1 MDAKKTPL
9 YEEHLRLGGKMVE
22 YAGWSMPVEYA
33 GGGLVKEHEA
43 VRNQAGIFDV
53 SHMGEIL
60 IAGEEAEIFTDY
72 LVTNDASKLK
82 DGQVFYTFF
91 TNEKGGVV
99 DDLLVYRMARDRFYL
114 VVNAANTQKDV
125 DWVRRHQDQFRI
137 TVEDLSSVTAQIA
150 VQGPSAEKIVQALTE
165 EDLSKIEFFHFKE
178 DVTIAGVNCLI
189 SRTGYTGEDGF
200 EIYTAPDDVV
210 RLWTAVLEEG
220 GENIL
225 PAGLGCRDTL
235 RFEAALPL
243 YGNELNDDRTPVQ
256 AGFKFFVKLDKERNF
271 IGKEALMKE
280 QENGVTYSLAGL
292 EFIGKGIPRHGYE
305 VFVGDESVGEITTGY
320 LAPTIGKSI
329 ANVLIK
335 VPYNKLGTEVEVQV
349 RKKRVPAKII
359 SKFYLRNHKKNKEE
373 TK

>member
-1 MDAKKTPL
+1 MEAKKTPL

-99 DDLLVYRMARDRFYL
+99 DDLLLYRMARDRFYL

-125 DWVRRHQDQFRI
+125 DWIRRHQAQFKI

-150 VQGPSAEKIVQALTE
+150 VQGPLAEKIVQALTE

-359 SKFYLRNHKKNKEE
+359 SKFYLRNHKKNKEG

>member
-1 MDAKKTPL
+1 MEAKKTPL

-125 DWVRRHQDQFRI
+125 DWVRRHQD
-137 TVEDLSSVTAQIA
+137 
-150 VQGPSAEKIVQALTE
+150 
-165 EDLSKIEFFHFKE
+165 
-178 DVTIAGVNCLI
+178 
-189 SRTGYTGEDGF
+189 
-200 EIYTAPDDVV
+200 
-210 RLWTAVLEEG
+210 
-220 GENIL
+220 
-225 PAGLGCRDTL
+225 
-235 RFEAALPL
+235 
-243 YGNELNDDRTPVQ
+243 
-256 AGFKFFVKLDKERNF
+256 
-271 IGKEALMKE
+271 
-280 QENGVTYSLAGL
+280 
-292 EFIGKGIPRHGYE
+292 
-305 VFVGDESVGEITTGY
+305 
-320 LAPTIGKSI
+320 
-329 ANVLIK
+329 
-335 VPYNKLGTEVEVQV
+335 
-349 RKKRVPAKII
+349 
-359 SKFYLRNHKKNKEE
+359 
-373 TK
+373 

>member
-1 MDAKKTPL
+1 MEAKKTPL

-125 DWVRRHQDQFRI
+125 DWIRRHQAQFKI

-150 VQGPSAEKIVQALTE
+150 VQGPLAEKIVQALTE

-280 QENGVTYSLAGL
+280 QENGVSYSLAGL

-335 VPYNKLGTEVEVQV
+335 VPYNKLGMEVEVQV

-359 SKFYLRNHKKNKEE
+359 SKFYLRNHKKNKEG